1 MHPAVADRSTFPRWS
16 VGTRRIIGICEIP
29 YTKAVRC
36 FLRLAPIMIILLHL
50 SSGAFAMTADEL
62 NTISIYESV
71 SASVVNITTTV
82 VEYDFFFRPLP
93 AAGSGSGIILKD
105 DGIIVTNHH
114 VVANARRIQ
123 VTLAD
128 GSNWQATVMGSAP
141 HNDLAVIR
149 INPQGH
155 PLQAI
160 ALGDSDKLEIGEKV
174 LAIGNPF
181 GLGQTLTVGV
191 VSMLGR
197 NIRDNGRV
205 MKNLIQTDASIN
217 PGSSGGALVNSK
229 GELVGINTAI
239 LSPTG
244 SSIGI
249 GFAIPVNQVKE
260 VTPGLIYTW
269 GKWLAWIL
277 ALLLVF
283 WILRKIYRR

>member
-1 MHPAVADRSTFPRWS
+1 MFQCFVQQ
-16 VGTRRIIGICEIP
+16 
-29 YTKAVRC
+29 RC
-36 FLRLAPIMIILLHL
+36 PSKFIWFLWLAPLLLSHL
-50 SSGAFAMTADEL
+50 APGAFAMTEDEL
-62 NTISIYESV
+62 NTIATYQSV
-71 SASVVNITTTV
+71 SASVVNITTTA
-82 VEYDFFFRPLP
+82 VEYDFIFRPLP

-105 DGIIVTNHH
+105 DGTIVTNHH

-123 VTLAD
+123 VTLTD
-128 GSNWQATVMGSAP
+128 GSNWEAAVTGTSPQY
-141 HNDLAVIR
+141 DLAVIR

-155 PLQAI
+155 QLQAI
-160 ALGDSDKLEIGEKV
+160 ALGNSDKLEIGEKV

-197 NIRDNGRV
+197 NVRDNGRV

-217 PGSSGGALVNSK
+217 PGNSGGALVNSR

-260 VTPGLIYTW
+260 IIPGLIYTW

-277 ALLLVF
+277 ALLLVL
-283 WILRKIYRR
+283 WILRRIYRL